1 MRATNSKMAFRDAVS
16 AEINLSHTE
25 SIPGLD
31 ALGGDGRREMYK
43 RAFLSDHS
51 SLSPQPNHSGIL

>member
-16 AEINLSHTE
+16 AEINLSDTE

-31 ALGGDGRREMYK
+31 ALGGDGRREIYK
-43 RAFLSDHS
+43 RAFLSD
-51 SLSPQPNHSGIL
+51 